1 MASQLSD
8 YISIPNLSNIRNIDA
23 RAATTTALATVGT
36 LTALTSAWV
45 VRDYNQW
52 VSFGSGGTPPTPSGY
67 WRMTKLRWR
76 AYWLNDDMRDASK
89 LTNAEGPSN
98 LTRALPQREGEPP
111 KILARTMPQRQRPE
125 PLDSQVKERVHSIP
139 KRFCAEHPDIL
150 VLDLSKTEGKSTD
163 AIYSKPDL
171 PGRHPSAKDK
181 ILQNEIAHV
190 HPAENSLHVW
200 LSGPDAKEVVEKG
213 WGERFP
219 LSAMG
224 MCHPSF
230 IMVYAPKSM
239 ADVDVIEE
247 IVKAGVQYVAGVKI

>member
-8 YISIPNLSNIRNIDA
+8 YISIPNISQLRNIDA
-23 RAATTTALATVGT
+23 RSATTVAAATVGT

-45 VRDYNQW
+45 IRDYNQW
-52 VSFGSGGTPPTPSGY
+52 ISFGSGGTPPTPSGY

-76 AYWLNDDMRDASK
+76 AYWLDDDMRDASK
-89 LTNAEGPSN
+89 LSTAEGPKC
-98 LTRALPQREGEPP
+98 LTKPLPQREGGRP
-111 KILARTMPQRQRPE
+111 KILARTMPQRQQPA
-125 PLDSQVKERVHSIP
+125 PLDPAVKERAHSIP
-139 KRFCAEHPDIL
+139 SRFCAEHPDIL
-150 VLDLSKTEGKSTD
+150 VLDLSKTEGRSTD
-163 AIYSKPDL
+163 AIYAKPDL

-181 ILQNEIAHV
+181 ILGNELAHV

-230 IMVYAPKSM
+230 VMLYAPRSM
-239 ADVDVIEE
+239 GDVEVIEG
-247 IVKAGVQYVAGVKI
+247 IVKAGVEYVAGAKI

>member
-1 MASQLSD
+1 MSSQLSD
-8 YISIPNLSNIRNIDA
+8 YLPNIRNMDT
-23 RAATTTALATVGT
+23 RSTPVVVTATVGT
-36 LTALTSAWV
+36 ITALTAAWV
-45 VRDYNQW
+45 IRDYNQW

-76 AYWLNDDMRDASK
+76 AFRSGDDMRDASP
-89 LTNAEGPSN
+89 LATADGPRN
-98 LTRALPQREGEPP
+98 LTRSLPKRDGDRPQ
-111 KILARTMPQRQRPE
+111 ILARTMPQRQRPE
-125 PLDSQVKERVHSIP
+125 PLDPKVRERVHGLP
-139 KRFCAEHPDIL
+139 AKFCKEHPDVLI
-150 VLDLSKTEGKSTD
+150 LDLSKTEGRSTD
-163 AIYSKPDL
+163 AIYAKPDL

-181 ILQNEIAHV
+181 ILGNEIAHV

-230 IMVYAPKSM
+230 IMVYAPRNM

-247 IVKAGVQYVAGVKI
+247 IVSAGVQFLTGVKV

>member
-1 MASQLSD
+1 MTSQVSSYLPD
-8 YISIPNLSNIRNIDA
+8 LSNIRNIDA
-23 RAATTTALATVGT
+23 RSASTAAAATVGT
-36 LTALTSAWV
+36 FAALSAAWV
-45 VRDYNQW
+45 ARDYNQW

-76 AYWLNDDMRDASK
+76 AFWSGDDMRDAAV
-89 LTNAEGPSN
+89 LATADGPKN
-98 LTRALPQREGEPP
+98 LTRSLPQREGERP
-111 KILARTMPQRQRPE
+111 KILSRTMPQRQKPE
-125 PLDSQVKERVHSIP
+125 PLDTSIRERVHAIP
-139 KRFCAEHPDIL
+139 SKFCKEHPDIL
-150 VLDLSKTEGKSTD
+150 VLDLSKTEGRSTD
-163 AIYSKPDL
+163 AIYAKPDL

-181 ILQNEIAHV
+181 ILGNEITHV

-200 LSGPDAKEVVEKG
+200 LSGPDAKEVIEKG

-230 IMVYAPKSM
+230 IMVYAPRSM

-247 IVKAGVQYVAGVKI
+247 IVAAGVQFLTGVKV